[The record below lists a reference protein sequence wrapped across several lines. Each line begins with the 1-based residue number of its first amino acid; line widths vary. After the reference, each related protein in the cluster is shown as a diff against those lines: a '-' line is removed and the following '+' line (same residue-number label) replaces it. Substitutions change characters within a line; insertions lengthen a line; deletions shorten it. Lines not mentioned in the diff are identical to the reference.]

1 MSGKSKTWPR
11 GGTRQ
16 SPPPKAAQPEHPAR
30 RAADPLGR
38 TTEICMSGRLI
49 LQKNGEF
56 ASQRENKIDWGGG
69 LKYNGINIFIT
80 LPK

>member
-1 MSGKSKTWPR
+1 M
-11 GGTRQ
+11 
-16 SPPPKAAQPEHPAR
+16 
-30 RAADPLGR
+30 GR
-38 TTEICMSGRLI
+38 THEICMSKGPV

-56 ASQRENKIDWGGG
+56 ACQRENKIDWGGG